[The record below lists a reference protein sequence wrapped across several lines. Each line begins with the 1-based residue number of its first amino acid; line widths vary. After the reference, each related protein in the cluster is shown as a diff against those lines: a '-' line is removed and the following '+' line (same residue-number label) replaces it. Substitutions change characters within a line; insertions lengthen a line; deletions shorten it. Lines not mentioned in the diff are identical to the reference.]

1 MWGRKNVKEKEKNEI
16 SVGEEKC
23 KSQEKKKKKKNEW
36 NINHLLNIVGKK
48 KILQSCL
55 EWRKGPTWIFGL
67 CIMCFV
73 KSFDKFC
80 MDLIMSLNSMKSL
93 EPL

>member
-1 MWGRKNVKEKEKNEI
+1 MGD
-16 SVGEEKC
+16 EKC
-23 KSQEKKKKKKNEW
+23 KSQEKKKRMKYESSLEFVEKEKDVTILLCLKK
-36 NINHLLNIVGKK
+36 
-48 KILQSCL
+48 SCL

-73 KSFDKFC
+73 KSFEKLFC
-80 MDLIMSLNSMKSL
+80 MILIMSLNSMKSM